1 MRVNTEKFGTIDIT
15 DDKII
20 TFDNGIIGFQDYTRY
35 TLIYDADSEEKS
47 ESAMMW
53 LQSMDEPAL
62 AFPILKPQFVKP
74 DYSPVVAD
82 EMLECLGSGEI
93 NNKDLLIFVTM
104 TVPHDITKMTCNLRA
119 PIIINAKTLKGVQLI
134 TENEDYL
141 VRYPIYDYL
150 KEQSG
155 KDGE

>member
-1 MRVNTEKFGTIDIT
+1 MRINTEKFGTIDIS

-20 TFDNGIIGFQDYTRY
+20 TFDNGIIGFQDYKKY

-47 ESAMMW
+47 DSAIMW
-53 LQSMDEPAL
+53 LQSMEEAAFAL
-62 AFPILKPQFVKP
+62 PVLKPEYVKP
-74 DYSPVVAD
+74 DYNPIADD
-82 EMLECLGSGEI
+82 EMLKCLGSDNI
-93 NNKDLLIFVTM
+93 DNAHLLIFVTI
-104 TVPHDITKMTCNLRA
+104 TVPHDITKMTCNLKA
-119 PIIINAKTLKGVQLI
+119 PIIINADTLKAVQLI
-134 TENEDYL
+134 AENEDYL